1 MLLPQGSSTFGGSR
15 LVMVGGLYLVWVTQ
29 VLAIGGGEV
38 LGEVLAKVS
47 GLPTLGGSKWRA
59 GSRRYLVERVTRI
72 VPGTVF
78 CTPNFRRLLQRKC
91 PNQVLGPKVLQ
102 CLVCRLQGEY
112 VSNLL
117 IAWFCTGCGSGMGL
131 RLLPR
136 IMETSAESSL
146 LFIALAFYRHI
157 FWTPTDIFNFKC

>member
-1 MLLPQGSSTFGGSR
+1 MFLDYQIILSQ
-15 LVMVGGLYLVWVTQ
+15 VGGEKGSGRRGDAF
-29 VLAIGGGEV
+29 AIGVQHIWWVKVGNGRWSILGLGNSSVGHWGGEV

-91 PNQVLGPKVLQ
+91 PKQVLGPKVRQ

-146 LFIALAFYRHI
+146 
-157 FWTPTDIFNFKC
+157 

>member
-1 MLLPQGSSTFGGSR
+1 MGNSS
-15 LVMVGGLYLVWVTQ
+15 VGHW
-29 VLAIGGGEV
+29 GGEV

-136 IMETSAESSL
+136 IMETSAESRLKFNPQWRVGSKL
-146 LFIALAFYRHI
+146 EEARCVIISEVTLFGVGYCVGWSEVGVRLEQS
-157 FWTPTDIFNFKC
+157 N